1 MFDARAASQMGIG
14 EVGLVVIMI
23 HSGSRGL
30 GHQVA
35 PGSGILSQHTM
46 SQHTSRVSLV
56 AQ

>member
-1 MFDARAASQMGIG
+1 MFDARAASQMGID
-14 EVGLVVIMI
+14 EVGQVVIMI